1 LNLALFGVLFETVE
15 RKERDTFRLGNVDAR
30 RDEATLRSEEE
41 NARKGGRKKAT
52 ASAEDAKG

>member
-1 LNLALFGVLFETVE
+1 MNLTLFEILFETVE
-15 RKERDTFRLGNVDAR
+15 RKKRDTFWSGSVDAR

-52 ASAEDAKG
+52 A